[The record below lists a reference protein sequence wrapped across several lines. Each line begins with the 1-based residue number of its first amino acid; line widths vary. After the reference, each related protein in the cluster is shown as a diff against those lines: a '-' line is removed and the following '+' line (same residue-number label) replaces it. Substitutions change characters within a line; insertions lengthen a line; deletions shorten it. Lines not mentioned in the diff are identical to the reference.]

1 MSLVVSV
8 SSLLHALVLI
18 FLGSIVYRYRGL
30 KIYTVGTILSAA
42 TFLFF
47 LIRWFYPNL
56 LVLRFLG
63 NVFLTTSRIFYF
75 FGISRFINRNEFQ
88 FLWVMLIGIEI
99 VLQFYFTY
107 INSNFLARNISVIL
121 VVGFVQI
128 LTCIYLFS
136 SRQRSFSKTAYFT
149 AFILIIDS
157 FFLFFRAIVIPF
169 FNVRH
174 LFHSNIVN
182 ATTFFLM
189 FVTDH
194 LRNSGFTMMVIQ
206 RLYGD
211 LESRANLDFLTQT
224 FNRRAMNGY
233 LSQEEERFIKNDK
246 IFSLILLDIDR
257 FKQINDTY
265 GHDSGDIVLKH
276 ISKLLECHLRE
287 GDFLS
292 RWGGEEFLI
301 LLPNTDCQNAF
312 AIAERLRQCVAN
324 NPSANGTIAHT
335 ISLGV
340 GTFQQHAQTVK
351 DLIIA
356 VDKALYRAKKMGRNK
371 AMIAITASA
380 SNANMK
386 DNVNDNLSCTD

>member
-1 MSLVVSV
+1 MNW
-8 SSLLHALVLI
+8 
-18 FLGSIVYRYRGL
+18 R
-30 KIYTVGTILSAA
+30 
-42 TFLFF
+42 
-47 LIRWFYPNL
+47 
-56 LVLRFLG
+56 
-63 NVFLTTSRIFYF
+63 
-75 FGISRFINRNEFQ
+75 
-88 FLWVMLIGIEI
+88 
-99 VLQFYFTY
+99 
-107 INSNFLARNISVIL
+107 
-121 VVGFVQI
+121 
-128 LTCIYLFS
+128 IYLFLS
-136 SRQRSFSKTAYFT
+136 HQKSFSKTAYFT

-157 FFLFFRAIVIPF
+157 LFLFFRAIVIPF
-169 FNVRH
+169 FDVRH
-174 LFHSNIVN
+174 LFHSNVVN
-182 ATTFFLM
+182 VTTFFLM

-194 LRNSGFTMMVIQ
+194 LRNSGFMMMVIQ

-224 FNRRAMNGY
+224 FNRRAMNSY
-233 LSQEEERFIKNDK
+233 LSQEEERFIQDDT

-340 GTFQQHAQTVK
+340 GTFRQHAQTVK

-371 AMIAITASA
+371 AVIAITAST

-386 DNVNDNLSCTD
+386 DDVNDNMSCAD